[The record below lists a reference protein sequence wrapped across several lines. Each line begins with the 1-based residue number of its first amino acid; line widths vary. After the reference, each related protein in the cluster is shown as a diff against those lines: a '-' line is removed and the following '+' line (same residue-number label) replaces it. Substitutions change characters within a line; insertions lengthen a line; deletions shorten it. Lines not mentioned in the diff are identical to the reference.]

1 MADFN
6 SHCGAVHLNRNI
18 TTGLDRLNAS
28 LKIALNGTISL
39 EMWIVFAKSEIG
51 AFESGQLLG
60 IARRLLDTSKMFSS
74 LLGGVGST

>member
-6 SHCGAVHLNRNI
+6 FQPMEVQLNRNI

-51 AFESGQLLG
+51 AFESGQLLAR
-60 IARRLLDTSKMFSS
+60 ARRLLDTSKMFTS
-74 LLGGVGST
+74 LKGGVGST